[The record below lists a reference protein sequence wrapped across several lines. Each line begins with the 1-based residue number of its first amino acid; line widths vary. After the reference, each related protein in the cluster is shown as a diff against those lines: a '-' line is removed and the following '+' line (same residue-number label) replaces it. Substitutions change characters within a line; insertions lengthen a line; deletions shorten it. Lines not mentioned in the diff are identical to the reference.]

1 MNLWRKMRRSD
12 WVFPTV
18 LLSLYGF
25 FANCRPAEP
34 FLTPYLVGPKN
45 ISEEVVT
52 NYLFPIWTYSYLSL
66 LCPVFLLTDLLRYK
80 PLIVAQ
86 GLFLV
91 TNYIILSFANSLPA
105 LTYLQFN
112 FAVVTSTEVAYFS
125 YIYSVIPPERYQ
137 RATGYVR
144 SAMLAGYTFGAI
156 LGQMLISLANTSY
169 FHVNTVTLSLMIVA
183 LCISLSLPMP
193 QHGVFFKKKQVEVSM
208 DTMNEV
214 ADGGSS
220 RDLEKEVTGRSV
232 KICEYIKTSGKQM
245 WESLK
250 ESYSS
255 RRLVQWSLWWALATA
270 GYGQVFN
277 YVQLMW
283 DHIEPSSTSSVYN
296 GGVEAVCALVGAA
309 AAFSVGYI
317 QVQWG
322 VWGELSLGVFSAVG
336 AGCVFLMGLTN
347 SIWLSY
353 AGYAIFKASYMFL
366 ITITMFQIAVNLS
379 MECYALTFG
388 INSFVAL
395 TLQTIL
401 TAIVVD
407 NTALGLDIATQFLVY
422 GGYYSI
428 ISVLFLVQGLYTVC
442 KHFCTSTVTNTEVL
456 SVIMEDQ
463 QKSDTSGKQ
472 ETQSSSSSSLQNKE
486 QSALKA
492 YTETAL

>member
-1 MNLWRKMRRSD
+1 MNFWKKMKRSD
-12 WVFPTV
+12 WVLPTV

-52 NYLFPIWTYSYLSL
+52 NYLFPIWTYSYLAV

-80 PLIVAQ
+80 PIIITQ

-91 TNYIILSFANSLPA
+91 TNYVLLCFASSLTA
-105 LTYLQFN
+105 MTYLQFN
-112 FAVVTSTEVAYFS
+112 FAMVTSTEVAYFS

-137 RATGYVR
+137 RATGYIR
-144 SAMLAGYTFGAI
+144 SAMLTGYTFGAT
-156 LGQMLISLANTSY
+156 LGQLLISLADTSY
-169 FHVNTVTLSLMIVA
+169 FHVNTITLGIMSVA
-183 LCISLSLPMP
+183 FCISLCLPMP
-193 QHGVFFKKKQVEVSM
+193 QKGMFFKKKAEVST
-208 DTMNEV
+208 DTLNE
-214 ADGGSS
+214 ATDAFKGET
-220 RDLEKEVTGRSV
+220 DLERQTRSA
-232 KICEYIKTSGKQM
+232 CCDWGNIKTSGKQM
-245 WESLK
+245 WDSLK

-277 YVQLMW
+277 YIQLMW

-296 GGVEAVCALVGAA
+296 GVVEAVCTLVGAA

-317 QVQWG
+317 RVRWG

-347 SIWLSY
+347 NIWLCY
-353 AGYAIFKASYMFL
+353 AAYAVFKASYMFL

-379 MECYALTFG
+379 MERYALTFG
-388 INSFVAL
+388 INSFFAL

-401 TAIVVD
+401 TAVVVD
-407 NTALGLDIATQFLVY
+407 NSALGLDIATQFLVY

-428 ISVLFLVQGLYTVC
+428 ISVLFLSQGLYTVC
-442 KHFCTSTVTNTEVL
+442 KHCRKCTEETNTDRPSSDL
-456 SVIMEDQ
+456 ED
-463 QKSDTSGKQ
+463 KRGSDRQ
-472 ETQSSSSSSLQNKE
+472 DPAAQSLPQNIKE
-486 QSALKA
+486 QSAL
-492 YTETAL
+492 

>member
-1 MNLWRKMRRSD
+1 MNFWKKMKRSD

-45 ISEEVVT
+45 ISVEVVT
-52 NYLFPIWTYSYLSL
+52 NYLFPIWTYSYLAV

-80 PLIVAQ
+80 PLIVTQ

-91 TNYIILSFANSLPA
+91 TNYILLCFATSLIA

-112 FAVVTSTEVAYFS
+112 FAMVTSTEVAYFS
-125 YIYSVIPPERYQ
+125 YIYSVIPPECYQ

-144 SAMLAGYTFGAI
+144 SAMLTGYTFGAT
-156 LGQMLISLANTSY
+156 LGQLLISFADTSY
-169 FHVNTVTLSLMIVA
+169 FHVNTITLGIMSVA
-183 LCISLSLPMP
+183 FCISLGLPMP
-193 QHGVFFKKKQVEVSM
+193 QQGMFFKKKVEVS
-208 DTMNEV
+208 TGPLNEV
-214 ADGGSS
+214 TDALGGET
-220 RDLEKEVTGRSV
+220 DLGKQATGTFCDWGNIR
-232 KICEYIKTSGKQM
+232 TSGNQM

-255 RRLVQWSLWWALATA
+255 RRLVLWSLWWALATA

-296 GGVEAVCALVGAA
+296 GGVEAVCALVGA
-309 AAFSVGYI
+309 
-317 QVQWG
+317 
-322 VWGELSLGVFSAVG
+322 
-336 AGCVFLMGLTN
+336 GCVFLMGLTN
-347 SIWLSY
+347 NIWLCY

-366 ITITMFQIAVNLS
+366 ITVTMFQIAVNLS

-388 INSFVAL
+388 INTFVAL

-401 TAIVVD
+401 TVVVVD
-407 NTALGLDIATQFLVY
+407 NSALGLDIVTQFLVY
-422 GGYYSI
+422 GGYYST
-428 ISVLFLVQGLYTVC
+428 ISVLFLLQGLYTVC
-442 KHFCTSTVTNTEVL
+442 KHLRKSAEETNTDRPSSAL
-456 SVIMEDQ
+456 ED
-463 QKSDTSGKQ
+463 KYGSDRQDLGP
-472 ETQSSSSSSLQNKE
+472 QSPPQNITE
-486 QSALKA
+486 QSAF
-492 YTETAL
+492 

>member
-1 MNLWRKMRRSD
+1 MNFWKKMKRSD
-12 WVFPTV
+12 WVLSTA

-52 NYLFPIWTYSYLSL
+52 NYLFPIWTYSYLAV

-80 PLIVAQ
+80 PLIITQ

-91 TNYIILSFANSLPA
+91 TNYIILCFATSLMA

-112 FAVVTSTEVAYFS
+112 FAMVTSTEVAYFS
-125 YIYSVIPPERYQ
+125 YIYSVIPSERYQ

-144 SAMLAGYTFGAI
+144 SAMLTGFTFGAT
-156 LGQMLISLANTSY
+156 LGQLLISLADTSY
-169 FHVNTVTLSLMIVA
+169 FHINTITLGIMSVA
-183 LCISLSLPMP
+183 FCISLGLPMP
-193 QHGVFFKKKQVEVSM
+193 QQGMFFKKKVEMSM
-208 DTMNEV
+208 DTLNEV
-214 ADGGSS
+214 TDAFEGET
-220 RDLEKEVTGRSV
+220 DLAKQATGACCDWRNL
-232 KICEYIKTSGKQM
+232 KTSGKQM

-296 GGVEAVCALVGAA
+296 GGVEAVCTLVGAA
-309 AAFSVGYI
+309 AAFSVSYI
-317 QVQWG
+317 RVQWD
-322 VWGELSLGVFSAVG
+322 VWGELSLGVFSAIG
-336 AGCVFLMGLTN
+336 AGCVFLMGLTSN
-347 SIWLSY
+347 IWLCY
-353 AGYAIFKASYMFL
+353 TGYAIFKASYMFL

-379 MECYALTFG
+379 MECYALIFG
-388 INSFVAL
+388 INTFVAL
-395 TLQTIL
+395 TLQTLL

-407 NTALGLDIATQFLVY
+407 TSALGLDVVTQFVVY
-422 GGYYSI
+422 GGYYST
-428 ISVLFLVQGLYTVC
+428 ISVLFLLRGLYTVC
-442 KHFCTSTVTNTEVL
+442 KHCRKSAEETNTERI
-456 SVIMEDQ
+456 S
-463 QKSDTSGKQ
+463 
-472 ETQSSSSSSLQNKE
+472 
-486 QSALKA
+486 SAL
-492 YTETAL
+492 